1 MWRIIKK
8 AIRPGTALTL
18 SLALFLAGFP
28 SSYLVEKITEH
39 NIIDSLYWA
48 GKDSN
53 VVDKGISGLLK
64 PEVEKA
70 QAATFQMKTGY
81 YVGSGAD
88 NLAITGVGFQPQL
101 VLIKDN
107 TANGA
112 DGMVFKT
119 SAMSGE
125 VSSVLS
131 DADADTASNAVQA
144 FNADGFTV
152 GTDADANTANVRFAY
167 IAFSGSDCTSTG
179 TFCVGSYTGNGTT
192 QSPNTGFQPD
202 LVVVKR
208 SGATAGVWKNSSMGA
223 NNTNHFAATAQDTA
237 GQMIT
242 SLNATS
248 FTVGNATAVNRN
260 TDTYW
265 YFAFKQVSGA
275 MDVGT
280 YTGNGS
286 GSQNIDSSVDAGLTF
301 RPDFVFLKTTAL
313 TFPAYGHTND
323 TYEDYAFS
331 FLDAANGTN
340 FIWKALS
347 GGGFQ
352 VGQSSNANT
361 VVHYYAA
368 FGGAPAPPT
377 ASGTFTMANGTYT
390 GNATGQSIS
399 GLGFSPDLVMIKDGA
414 ANYQVFQTKVMNTD
428 STAYFPAVASG
439 ATLITSLDAD
449 GFTVG
454 ASTVVNTLNNT
465 YQWTAFGNAYNTETL
480 AGGAADF
487 AIGAYTGNGTTSR
500 DILGVPFQP
509 DLVVTKRFAATGA
522 AWRTSALSGDLSSF
536 FAATAESA
544 DVIQVL
550 NTNGFQ
556 VGANTSANFAGSL
569 YFWFAFKTGPNFTVG
584 TYTGSGGAQNITT
597 VGFQPDLLWVKRST
611 AVNGV
616 SRPSS
621 LAGDATQY
629 FANLANV
636 ATRVI
641 TFISNGFSLSGVST
655 ETNVNTATYRYAAW
669 QGKKYTQSAYRWF
682 VNIDSTNVGGVLAAQ
697 DTPATVNFTGT
708 TTRLRML
715 LHVDNGTL
723 FSSGQNFK
731 LQFATSTGACD
742 TGFSG
747 ETYEDVTAST
757 LIAYNNNTTP
767 ADGATLTA
775 NANDPTHGGDTI
787 VPQTYE
793 EANNFTNSVNPVPKG
808 QDGKWDFSLVDNGA
822 PANTTYCFRMVKSD
836 STLFDTYT
844 VVPQLT
850 TATIPLYAQN
860 YFRAYADN
868 DALLPTD
875 PWPPG
880 AADLGENTSI
890 TSADNPIASGEN
902 LRLRMSVQVS
912 ATGTLALSQAFR
924 LQYGTLVSTCSAIA
938 PGSWADIGAPGSGS
952 VWRGFAATPAD
963 GTALSGDPPTGGD
976 LKLSVSDRAGTY
988 EESNDTASNP
998 FRLSVGED
1006 VEYDWNIENNGA
1018 TGATNYCFRMAKGGG
1033 GAALDTYNFYPVV
1046 RTAGFRPKSQNWRW
1060 YDDETNETPSTA
1072 LAAENAA
1079 PVNIETDNAIKLRMT
1094 LKETANVAGVNTKL
1108 KLQFSQFS
1116 DFSSGV
1122 STVDATSTCTGA
1134 SSWCYVDGAGVDNVK
1149 ITTKNL
1155 SDADACAAS
1164 VGNGCG
1170 THNEA
1175 SSTASTITHV
1185 ALAATEYEFT
1195 IKRSGGSPNTVYYFR
1210 AYDTVNDVAVPLNTG
1225 ESYPSLV
1232 TKGGLLAFTIG
1243 GLPSGTVTEGITT
1256 DITTTATSI
1265 PFGTLS
1271 FGSQIEG
1278 AQRATT
1284 TTDASNGYQIFVRQ
1298 ESGFLSN
1305 NGAEILG
1312 VTGTNATPSAWATGC
1327 PGSAAGCYGYHS
1339 GDDTLVGGSSR
1350 FLTNDTYAKLS
1361 TNSEEV
1367 VFSSVGVTDEVIDI
1381 IFKTQ
1386 ITNQQAAG
1394 TYDST
1399 LMYIVVPVF

>member
-8 AIRPGTALTL
+8 TIRPGTALTL

-28 SSYLVEKITEH
+28 SSYLIEKITEH

-48 GKDSN
+48 TKNPNVKDKSIAELFAP
-53 VVDKGISGLLK
+53 K
-64 PEVEKA
+64 VEKA
-70 QAATFQMKTGY
+70 EAATFQMQTGY
-81 YVGSGAD
+81 YIGSGTD
-88 NLAITGVGFQPQL
+88 NRAITGIGFQPNL
-101 VLIKDN
+101 VLIKDA
-107 TANGA
+107 TANGT
-112 DGMVFKT
+112 DGVNFKT

-131 DADADTASNAVQA
+131 DADADTATNAIQSLD
-144 FNADGFTV
+144 ADGFTL
-152 GTDADANTANVRFAY
+152 GTDADVNAANIHYVY
-167 IAFSGSDCTSTG
+167 IAFGGSDCTSTG

-208 SGATAGVWKNSSMGA
+208 SGATAGAWKNSSMGA
-223 NNTNHFAATAQDTA
+223 NNTNFFAATAENTA

-242 SLNATS
+242 TLGATS
-248 FTVGNATAVNRN
+248 FTVGNNASVNTN
-260 TDTYW
+260 TNTYW
-265 YFAFKQVSGA
+265 FFAFKQVSGV

-280 YTGNGS
+280 YTGNAADGR
-286 GSQNIDSSVDAGLTF
+286 NIDSTVDAGLTF
-301 RPDFVFLKTTAL
+301 RPDFVFVKSVAAAAA
-313 TFPAYGHTND
+313 FGNSNQSYG
-323 TYEDYAFS
+323 DYSFS
-331 FLDAANGTN
+331 FLDAVNAVDSIQGL
-340 FIWKALS
+340 LS

-352 VGQSSNANT
+352 VGTVQNANT
-361 VVHYYAA
+361 TIYHYAA
-368 FGGAPAPPT
+368 FGGAPAPSG
-377 ASGTFTMANGTYT
+377 SGTFTMANGTYT
-390 GNATGQSIS
+390 GNTTGQSIT
-399 GLGFSPDLVMIKDGA
+399 GVGFAPDLVMVKDGA
-414 ANYQVFQTKVMNTD
+414 ANYQAFRTKLMKADN
-428 STAYFPAVASG
+428 TAYFSNAAANG

-454 ASTVVNTLNNT
+454 GSTVVNTLNNT
-465 YQWTAFGNAYNTETL
+465 YQWTAFGNAFNTETNT
-480 AGGAADF
+480 GAADF
-487 AIGAYTGNGTTSR
+487 SIGAYMGNGIDNRNIT
-500 DILGVPFQP
+500 GVPFQS
-509 DLVVTKRFAATGA
+509 DLVAVKRNGVTAGS
-522 AWRTSALSGDLSSF
+522 WRSSALSGDTSSF
-536 FAATAESA
+536 FGATAE
-544 DVIQVL
+544 VGNHIQAL
-550 NTNGFQ
+550 NTDGFQ
-556 VGANTSANFAGSL
+556 IGTLANENTSGSL
-569 YFWFAFKTGPNFTVG
+569 YHWFAFKTGPNFTVG

-747 ETYEDVTAST
+747 ETYQDVTASSLLAFT
-757 LIAYNNNTTP
+757 NNATP

-775 NANDPTHGGDTI
+775 NGSDPTHGGDTI

-793 EANNFTNSVNPVPKG
+793 EANNFTNSVNPIPKG
-808 QDGKWDFSLVDNGA
+808 QDGKWDFALVDNGA
-822 PANTTYCFRMVKSD
+822 PANTTYCLRVVKSD
-836 STLFDTYT
+836 DTLLDTYS
-844 VVPQLT
+844 VIPQIT
-850 TATIPLYAQN
+850 TATIPVYTQN
-860 YFRAYADN
+860 YFRFYDDN

-880 AADLGENTSI
+880 AANLGENTSI
-890 TSADNPIASGEN
+890 TAADNPVASGEKV
-902 LRLRMSVQVS
+902 RIRMSVQDT
-912 ATGTLALSQAFR
+912 ATATPALAQTFR
-924 LQYGTLVSTCSAIA
+924 LQYGTLVSTCSAI
-938 PGSWADIGAPGSGS
+938 PGASWTDIGAPGSGS
-952 VWRGFAATPAD
+952 IWRGFNATPAD
-963 GTALSGDPPTGGD
+963 DAALSGDPPTGGD

-998 FRLSVGED
+998 FAIAVGED
-1006 VEYDWNIENNGA
+1006 VEYDWNVENNGA
-1018 TGATNYCFRMAKGGG
+1018 TGATNYCFRMARGGG
-1033 GAALDTYNFYPVV
+1033 GAALDGYNFYPVV
-1046 RTAGFRPKSQNWRW
+1046 RTAGFRPKSQNWQW

-1072 LAAENAA
+1072 LAAENIA
-1079 PVNIETDNAIKLRMT
+1079 PANIENGNSIKLRVTM
-1094 LKETANVAGVNTKL
+1094 KETANVAGVNTKL

-1116 DFSSGV
+1116 DFSAGV
-1122 STVDATSTCTGA
+1122 FTVDATSTCTGS
-1134 SSWCYVDGAGVDNVK
+1134 SSWCYADGGGDDNVK

-1155 SDADACAAS
+1155 SDADACASS

-1175 SSTASTITHV
+1175 SSTASTFTQV

-1195 IKRSGGSPNTVYYFR
+1195 IAQSGASPNTVYYFR
-1210 AYDTVNDVAVPLNTG
+1210 AYDTVNDVPVPLNTG
-1225 ESYPSLV
+1225 ESYPSLS
-1232 TKGGLLAFTIG
+1232 TKGGVLTFTID
-1243 GLPSGTVTEGITT
+1243 GLPSTTATEGVTT
-1256 DITTTATSI
+1256 DITTTSTSI
-1265 PFGTLS
+1265 PFGTLAI
-1271 FGSQIEG
+1271 GSEIEG
-1278 AQRATT
+1278 AQRLTA
-1284 TTDASNGYQIFVRQ
+1284 TTDASHGYQVFLRQ

-1305 NGAEILG
+1305 NGAEIFG
-1312 VTGTNATPSAWATGC
+1312 VSGTNTSPSAWATGC
-1327 PGSAAGCYGYHS
+1327 PGSSAGCYGYHG
-1339 GDDTLVGGSSR
+1339 GDDTLEGGSSR
-1350 FLTNDTYAKLS
+1350 FLTDDTYAQFETTS
-1361 TNSEEV
+1361 REV
-1367 VFSSVGVTDEVIDI
+1367 VFSSVPVASEATDI